1 MLIYVINTLFLL
13 LILEYYYTFGCLF
26 MNTNANF
33 NVKQNVN
40 SDVNLDVKSAANLS
54 IITEI
59 TIKKWLILVNL
70 RQKKKKA
77 TENGTKTSSETTF
90 DTRSRFSAKRLL
102 RGVSSSTLP
111 VSTK

>member
-1 MLIYVINTLFLL
+1 MAPKILFRLGIRL
-13 LILEYYYTFGCLF
+13 ASSILR
-26 MNTNANF
+26 TNCDIMDYF
-33 NVKQNVN
+33 I
-40 SDVNLDVKSAANLS
+40 SAANLS